1 MMQSSKEFSLWL
13 GRILGVGVLLAMGI
27 SMSGRVTA
35 GDAPKPWVVPASAK
49 RVKNAVPVTK
59 ATLAAAGTLYMENCA
74 LCHGDAGKGDGP
86 GAQAINVKPANFTD
100 AKMMRAETDG
110 SIFWKMSTG
119 RGPMPAWKDVLTEK
133 ERWELVGYIRKLGKD
148 AAKR

>member
-1 MMQSSKEFSLWL
+1 MMQSNKNLSLWL
-13 GRILGVGVLLAMGI
+13 GRVLGIGVLLAVGI
-27 SMSGRVTA
+27 SISGRVA
-35 GDAPKPWVVPASAK
+35 ADDAPKPWVVPASAK
-49 RVKNAVPVTK
+49 RVKNPVPVTK
-59 ATLAAAGTLYMENCA
+59 ATLSAAGSLFKENCA

-100 AKMMRAETDG
+100 TKMMRAETDG

-119 RGPMPAWKDVLTEK
+119 RGPMPAWKDVLSEK
-133 ERWELVGYIRKLGKD
+133 ERWELVGYIRNLGKG